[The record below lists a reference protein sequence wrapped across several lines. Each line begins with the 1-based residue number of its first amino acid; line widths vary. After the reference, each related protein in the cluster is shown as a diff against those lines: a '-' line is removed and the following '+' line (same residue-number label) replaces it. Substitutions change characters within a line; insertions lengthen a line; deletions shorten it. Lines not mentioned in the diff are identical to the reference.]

1 MAVVNMHLTIGNV
14 KNGVLSYTPEISFT
28 VAPRSLVGPHFPYI
42 NMALKGGNSTGATS
56 WISLFLPDT
65 KNGQCI
71 GLH

>member
-42 NMALKGGNSTGATS
+42 NMALKGGNSTEAT
-56 WISLFLPDT
+56 
-65 KNGQCI
+65 
-71 GLH
+71 